1 LVTFG
6 EPFGQNVLRQS
17 GEKAQVSV
25 VPFGERP
32 GRIGKD
38 GQSPGDS
45 PAGEKGDGER
55 GTQRLG
61 RGLQSS
67 SQVEAGGWIF
77 FEGAGGLEFRPQR
90 GVDVGVVKF
99 GASGGAANQIVLCE
113 KPDYRSI
120 TAGDVQS
127 QSGYSLQCSGQGQ
140 GSGVDGAQGFDQ
152 VFEKGRGL
160 AVLPISCV
168 LQRLENRDCGYE
180 LFEGLP
186 IEGESLVHDGPPC
199 DLLSAKLQT
208 AQVVGSGD

>member
-1 LVTFG
+1 LC
-6 EPFGQNVLRQS
+6 QS

-67 SQVEAGGWIF
+67 GQVEAGGWIF

-99 GASGGAANQIVLCE
+99 GASGGAA
-113 KPDYRSI
+113 
-120 TAGDVQS
+120 
-127 QSGYSLQCSGQGQ
+127 GQLMPEAHV
-140 GSGVDGAQGFDQ
+140 GVDPPRLVDLMKLLHLEAWL
-152 VFEKGRGL
+152 RNL
-160 AVLPISCV
+160 A
-168 LQRLENRDCGYE
+168 EN
-180 LFEGLP
+180 
-186 IEGESLVHDGPPC
+186 H
-199 DLLSAKLQT
+199 
-208 AQVVGSGD
+208 VGSSFPQGAPINEQRCLTAEN